1 MAAAIRKCVK
11 GQNFSFKYRKQKKQ
25 AELGVPHSKSKLS
38 GPDHNVIYVSLRSD
52 KQVLRSKPFKLRWWV
67 GGWVGF
73 LQEIIPLLG
82 SILQAGTCQITLK
95 IQNGAEHGNTHVRYL
110 RLKQQYSNW
119 WGQTNTKY
127 ILMGGDRLTQNIF
140 RWMGTD

>member
-1 MAAAIRKCVK
+1 M
-11 GQNFSFKYRKQKKQ
+11 
-25 AELGVPHSKSKLS
+25 
-38 GPDHNVIYVSLRSD
+38 
-52 KQVLRSKPFKLRWWV
+52 LRSKPSKLRWRV

>member
-1 MAAAIRKCVK
+1 M
-11 GQNFSFKYRKQKKQ
+11 
-25 AELGVPHSKSKLS
+25 
-38 GPDHNVIYVSLRSD
+38 D
-52 KQVLRSKPFKLRWWV
+52 RWDSYI
-67 GGWVGF
+67 
-73 LQEIIPLLG
+73 EIIPLLG

-95 IQNGAEHGNTHVRYL
+95 IQNGAEYGNTHVRYL